1 MAIDIDKVLQGLG
14 AIVSVDP
21 ICAVAVLTPTEMTKQ
36 QKAAKNN
43 TSHGNEL
50 DGKDAMI
57 WTYYKAI
64 AFIHNDFV
72 RIVLIVS
79 SMI

>member
-1 MAIDIDKVLQGLG
+1 
-14 AIVSVDP
+14 
-21 ICAVAVLTPTEMTKQ
+21 MTKQ